1 MLTPDELEAEV
12 RRFRAGETYEPS
24 YDPAEPGWLRLIAP
38 VVSVAADDLENQRE
52 RLDQF
57 SLPILPRTAISDQGD
72 NRLATRAVRTSP
84 ARTAR
89 LFLNQ
94 LRSDYRRVAF
104 PNIHLDDIEEQRK
117 TDEWEN
123 ALKAEH
129 IPNRSVAILAVGQ
142 YLASDPAQDAS
153 LETVLKPWLA
163 TAEDPNNA
171 DGYESTFGSVVGPLV
186 HLALRQTLEPDG
198 LPGWAEEIDRD
209 WCILF
214 LRAGAQ
220 ELSPAQQRARQDR
233 EVTY

>member
-1 MLTPDELEAEV
+1 MLTPSELQAEV
-12 RRFRAGETYEPS
+12 RQFRAGETYEPS
-24 YDPAEPGWLRLIAP
+24 YDPAEVGWLRVIAP

-57 SLPILPRTAISDQGD
+57 SLPILPRTAISDEGED
-72 NRLATRAVRTSP
+72 RLATRAVRTSP

-117 TDEWEN
+117 SPEWAS
-123 ALKAEH
+123 ALKAQG
-129 IPNRSVAILAVGQ
+129 IPNRSVAVLAVGQ
-142 YLASDPAQDAS
+142 YLASDQTQDAG

-163 TAEDPNNA
+163 AAEDPDNVE
-171 DGYESTFGSVVGPLV
+171 GFESTFGTVVGPLV
-186 HLALRQTLEPDG
+186 LVAVYQTLAPDQV
-198 LPGWAEEIDRD
+198 PGWADQVGED
-209 WCILF
+209 WGRQFII
-214 LRAGAQ
+214 AGAQ
-220 ELSPAQQRARQDR
+220 ELRRAQQVPDYI